1 MLGYDRIFDDIRSE
15 INRVFGGLF
24 VPNRYLQDGSSGQ
37 KLQKTREPIVDIT
50 QDDKNIK
57 IVAELPGLNK
67 DNVNLKVTENSIEI
81 TAENKNEEEIKEDH
95 WIRRERSYSK
105 YYRKLKLPNKVI
117 AEKASAKYEDGVLKL
132 TIPKADDSAQHDVK
146 IE

>member
-1 MLGYDRIFDDIRSE
+1 MLRCGRIFDDIGSE

-24 VPNRYLQDGSSGQ
+24 VPNRFITDGSSGQ
-37 KLQKTREPIVDIT
+37 KLQKTREPIVDLT
-50 QDDKNIK
+50 QDDKNIR

-81 TAENKNEEEIKEDH
+81 TAENKNEDEIKEEN
-95 WIRRERSYSK
+95 WIRRERSYTK

-117 AEKASAKYEDGVLKL
+117 AEKASAKYKNGVLEL
-132 TIPKADDSAQHDVK
+132 TIPKAEDCTQHEVK

>member
-1 MLGYDRIFDDIRSE
+1 MLRCGRIFDDIGSE

-24 VPNRYLQDGSSGQ
+24 VPNRWITDKYSGQ

-50 QDDKNIK
+50 EDDENIK

-67 DNVNLKVTENSIEI
+67 DDVNLKVTENSIEI
-81 TAENKNEEEIKEDH
+81 TAENQNEEEIKEEN
-95 WIRRERSYSK
+95 WIRKERSYTK

-117 AEKASAKYEDGVLKL
+117 AEKASAKYKNGVLEL
-132 TIPKADDSAQHDVK
+132 TIPKAEDCTQHEVK